1 MRNSPRR
8 SILAILL
15 ALGLLAAM
23 TSVALAATEA
33 KKDAKTDAPFEKF
46 HAIVDAAF
54 VKKNIKVPHDE
65 NILIID
71 SRPYETQ
78 YVKGHIPTAVSIPDS
93 KFDSMVDKLPKNKDA
108 LLIFYCGGLKCP
120 LSHKSAMKAEKL
132 GYKNVKVFAEGFPGW
147 TKAGNYP
154 AVPIEYVKDKV
165 AANENYMLIDA
176 RPMNKILEGTIPT
189 AAAIPDSQFD
199 KKKGLLPADKSV
211 ELIYFCGGFHCPL
224 SHKSAV
230 KAMKLGYK
238 NVVVAEAGYPA
249 WKENYGGG
257 EAAAITAGKVEGA
270 IDVEQFKKIIAEKP
284 ESIMLIDVRDPK
296 EFEAGHFPS
305 AVNIPTD
312 KLEKELASLPTDKPI
327 VFVCNTGARSG
338 EAFYMV
344 MDGRKDIK
352 DVYYLEAETTYK
364 KDGTVD
370 IKPNK

>member
-1 MRNSPRR
+1 MRYSPKR
-8 SILAILL
+8 SIFAALLAI
-15 ALGLLAAM
+15 GLLF
-23 TSVALAATEA
+23 ALAGQVPAATEA
-33 KKDAKTDAPFEKF
+33 KKDASTDAPFEKF
-46 HAIVDAAF
+46 HDIVKADF
-54 VKKNIKVPHDE
+54 VKKSVHVPHDE
-65 NILIID
+65 SVLIID

-93 KFDSMVDKLPKNKDA
+93 KFDAMKDKLPNDKNA

-132 GYKNVKVFAEGFPGW
+132 GYKNVKVFADGFPGW

-176 RPMNKILEGTIPT
+176 RPMNKILEGAIPT

-199 KKKGLLPADKSV
+199 KKKGLLPSDKSV
-211 ELIYFCGGFHCPL
+211 ELIYYCGGFHCPL
-224 SHKSAV
+224 SHKSAE
-230 KAMKLGYK
+230 KAQKLGYK

-249 WKENYGGG
+249 WKKNYGAGD
-257 EAAAITAGKVEGA
+257 AAAITAGKVEGA
-270 IDVEQFKKIIAEKP
+270 IDVEQFKKIIKEKP
-284 ESIMLIDVRDPK
+284 ESIMLIDVRDAK
-296 EFEAGHFPS
+296 EFETGHFPS

-312 KLEKELASLPTDKPI
+312 KLEKELAALPTDKPI

-352 DVYYLEAETTYK
+352 DVFYLEAETTYK